1 MSGYNSRIPLL
12 KVKLLVVLLTVT
24 MTTGFSDQDFN
35 NADTQDKVDTG
46 CGPGRVVN
54 LDDTCQTCYA
64 GLYADHSIQQCL
76 ECPLNTYS
84 DGEANSDCTQCPW
97 DKRTTDVG
105 TRSVDNCVDVC
116 EIPATI
122 NSYYQKVE
130 TNELLEADRRVV
142 AGDQII
148 LQCIDDEHKVLKTE
162 FSHLIVRCTATFKT
176 ITLPNTCVRSNE
188 PAEDELSGLICYD
201 SCYKE
206 TSNGKTRFVKLVG
219 GGTVIIESCPL
230 AECRADEDTCVS
242 VTYTDTFR
250 DMERT
255 HFSCQESSNFDP
267 EICTSSGAAEDE
279 LEGCKVDRCDT
290 ERCNDPDLIEK
301 TSSSDRTS
309 AKAIVVLTVVM
320 ITLSYL

>member
-148 LQCIDDEHKVLKTE
+148 LQCIDD
-162 FSHLIVRCTATFKT
+162 
-176 ITLPNTCVRSNE
+176 
-188 PAEDELSGLICYD
+188 AEDELSGLICYD